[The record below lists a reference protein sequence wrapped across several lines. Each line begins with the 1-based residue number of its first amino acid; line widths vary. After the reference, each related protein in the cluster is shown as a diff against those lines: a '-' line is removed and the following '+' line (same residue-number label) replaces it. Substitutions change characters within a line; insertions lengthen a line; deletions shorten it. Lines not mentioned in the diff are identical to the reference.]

1 MSKQSGKVSKDKH
14 THYDRIALQVFVG
27 LTIGII
33 LYNIFVGNY
42 APNTFVGTADTTDK
56 IAAELQKIIGSNPVN
71 VNMQ

>member
-1 MSKQSGKVSKDKH
+1 
-14 THYDRIALQVFVG
+14 VFVG

-42 APNTFVGTADTTDK
+42 APNTFVGTADSTDK